1 MKTKMITPAAM
12 LVAILFNLKPVFA
25 DELADT
31 KEAIRLIALENVH
44 LKAELEAV
52 MSATPAAPASPPA
65 APAPV
70 GDSAPVAEVAS
81 PTPAVAVA
89 TPAPVAPTP
98 AVITSTSSP
107 WQTLPPERIAT
118 TGSPMPYPAPFE
130 TPWLSWERCQNCV
143 SITASGNGW
152 LVIDA
157 SRVTAQPGFTSAEPV
172 VLGPAGSRVNSQV
185 YFPAIWG
192 ETVNIGRACESTVGD
207 LYLTT
212 NGPRR
217 FEVTWYPTRLY
228 EGMFVGDG
236 DVDVFHNC
244 R

>member
-1 MKTKMITPAAM
+1 MKTKMITPVVAM
-12 LVAILFNLKPVFA
+12 LVAILFNLNPVFA

-31 KEAIRLIALENVH
+31 KEAIRLIAEENVR
-44 LKAELEAV
+44 LKAELEAAKT
-52 MSATPAAPASPPA
+52 ATP
-65 APAPV
+65 
-70 GDSAPVAEVAS
+70 SAPV
-81 PTPAVAVA
+81 PAVTA
-89 TPAPVAPTP
+89 TPAPTP
-98 AVITSTSSP
+98 AVTTSTPSP

-118 TGSPMPYPAPFE
+118 TGTPMPYPAPFE
-130 TPWLSWERCQNCV
+130 TPWLSWVRCVNCV

-157 SRVTAQPGFTSAEPV
+157 SRVTTQSGFTSSEPV
-172 VLGPAGSRVNSQV
+172 VLGPAGSRVRSQV
-185 YFPAIWG
+185 FFPAVWG

-217 FEVTWYPTRLY
+217 FEVQWYPTRLY